1 MNFGMLRGIF
11 KSHLEMPSFCHPGAS
26 RNESGINSSA
36 IGFMFLV
43 AAFCLSACGGDS
55 GTSAKDESS
64 SSSVTLSGTSVTS
77 NGSKASSSSKKV
89 SSSSRGNSVGSSS
102 VGKSSSSSS
111 VKKTSSSSVYVEAC
125 TEEGHLIQRSIR
137 GTREKEWYVC
147 ENGYYVLYVQSSSS
161 QKVLTFKESFKKDS
175 VFNDEIEYGTF
186 KDSRDGQEY
195 KTVVIKSKYEQFEV
209 FAQNL
214 NYGTQIKLGTTE
226 FDDKKVEKYCYDDD
240 PWYCENY
247 FGGMYSWSEAMGLPK
262 ACDSVWTGTT
272 PECPDSV
279 VVGAESEYDWN
290 GAMVQ
295 GICPEGWHVM
305 NKTEWQAMIG
315 GRENGSYNV
324 LSQAYR
330 GDNSNGFSALLAGGL
345 LMGGEFRSER
355 YAYISKDGDLDAVGF
370 YWFPSEVSALNG
382 GVMLLLKREYKF
394 SNSSS
399 KKNGYSIRCVKDYK
413 ITD

>member
-1 MNFGMLRGIF
+1 MNFGMLRDF
-11 KSHLEMPSFCHPGAS
+11 SKSHLEVPSFCHPGAS
-26 RNESGINSSA
+26 RNKSGINSSA
-36 IGFMFLV
+36 IGSILLVITLCLV
-43 AAFCLSACGGDS
+43 ACGDDS
-55 GTSAKDESS
+55 GTSVNDLSS
-64 SSSVTLSGTSVTS
+64 SSFVIPDSVPGSV
-77 NGSKASSSSKKV
+77 SSSSKKM
-89 SSSSRGNSVGSSS
+89 SSSSRVNSVGSSS

-195 KTVVIKSKYEQFEV
+195 KTILIKTSYVNPSEFV
-209 FAQNL
+209 AFAQNL

-279 VVGAESEYDWN
+279 ATGVVYDSDWN
-290 GAMVQ
+290 YLQVRGV
-295 GICPEGWHVM
+295 CPEGWHVM
-305 NKTEWQAMIG
+305 NGFEWRTMIG
-315 GRENGSYNV
+315 ADESNWRV
-324 LSQAYR
+324 LSEVVS
-330 GDNSNGFSALLAGGL
+330 GSNASGFSALLTGMGSCGGSSGCKFGGVLEYGDFWLPKETDKEFAGVCA
-345 LMGGEFRSER
+345 FRTLGWYSER
-355 YAYISKDGDLDAVGF
+355 NATL
-370 YWFPSEVSALNG
+370 
-382 GVMLLLKREYKF
+382 
-394 SNSSS
+394 
-399 KKNGYSIRCVKDYK
+399 KKNVLPVRCVKDYK
-413 ITD
+413 EVD

>member
-1 MNFGMLRGIF
+1 MNFGMLREF
-11 KSHLEMPSFCHPGAS
+11 SKSHLEVPSFCHPGAS
-26 RNESGINSSA
+26 RNKSGINSSA

-175 VFNDEIEYGTF
+175 VFNDQIEYGMF
-186 KDSRDGQEY
+186 MDPRDDQEY
-195 KTVVIKSKYEQFEV
+195 KTVVIKSKYEEFEV

-247 FGGMYSWSEAMGLPK
+247 FGGMYSWSETMGLPK

-279 VVGAESEYDWN
+279 ATGIVYDSDCDYVQIQGA
-290 GAMVQ
+290 
-295 GICPEGWHVM
+295 CPEGWHVM
-305 NKTEWQAMIG
+305 NAFEWRTMIG
-315 GRENGSYNV
+315 ANESIGHLLSYVSYRNGFSNV
-324 LSQAYR
+324 
-330 GDNSNGFSALLAGGL
+330 NGFSALLTGIGGCSDSY
-345 LMGGEFRSER
+345 GCKFYVFAEE
-355 YAYISKDGDLDAVGF
+355 GDF
-370 YWFPSEVSALNG
+370 WFPKETEKEWAG
-382 GVMLLLKREYKF
+382 YMLLRKDRFTYGNTVSK
-394 SNSSS
+394 SNAMPV
-399 KKNGYSIRCVKDYK
+399 RCVKDYK
-413 ITD
+413 TTD

>member
-1 MNFGMLRGIF
+1 MHWSEKLRVF
-11 KSHLEMPSFCHPGAS
+11 ACLCVLMT
-26 RNESGINSSA
+26 
-36 IGFMFLV
+36 
-43 AAFCLSACGGDS
+43 LSACGDDS
-55 GTSAKDESS
+55 GISANDDSS

-77 NGSKASSSSKKV
+77 NGSKASSSSKKE
-89 SSSSRGNSVGSSS
+89 SSSSRVNSVGSSS
-102 VGKSSSSSS
+102 VGKSSSSS
-111 VKKTSSSSVYVEAC
+111 KNTAASSSVETKHPCA
-125 TEEGHLIQRSIR
+125 R
-137 GTREKEWYVC
+137 
-147 ENGYYVLYVQSSSS
+147 ENGVYNNGTQICRNGFLEPYIQSSSS

-195 KTVVIKSKYEQFEV
+195 KTILIKTSYVNPSEFV
-209 FAQNL
+209 AFAQNL

-382 GVMLLLKREYKF
+382 GVMLLMKREYKF

-413 ITD
+413 TTD

>member
-26 RNESGINSSA
+26 RNKSGINSSA
-36 IGFMFLV
+36 IGSMLLV
-43 AAFCLSACGGDS
+43 AALCLSACGDDS
-55 GTSAKDESS
+55 GTSVNDDLPSG
-64 SSSVTLSGTSVTS
+64 SVTLSGTSVKS
-77 NGSKASSSSKKV
+77 NGSKASSSSKKM
-89 SSSSRGNSVGSSS
+89 SSSSRVNSVGSSS

-161 QKVLTFKESFKKDS
+161 QKVLTFKERFPKDS

-186 KDSRDGQEY
+186 KDPRDGQEY
-195 KTVVIKSKYEQFEV
+195 KTVVIKISYVNLPEFEV

-226 FDDKKVEKYCYDDD
+226 FDDEKVEKYCYDDD

-279 VVGAESEYDWN
+279 AAGIVYDSEWDDLQIQGA
-290 GAMVQ
+290 
-295 GICPEGWHVM
+295 CPEGWHVM
-305 NKTEWQAMIG
+305 NRSEWMAMIG
-315 GRENGSYNV
+315 ANESIGFLLSYV
-324 LSQAYR
+324 SYR
-330 GDNSNGFSALLAGGL
+330 SSFSNINGFSALLTGIGGCY
-345 LMGGEFRSER
+345 GSSGCKFQVFAEE
-355 YAYISKDGDLDAVGF
+355 GDF
-370 YWFPSEVSALNG
+370 WFPKEADKDAAGYMFLRMSYFAYRNTA
-382 GVMLLLKREYKF
+382 YK
-394 SNSSS
+394 NSVLPV
-399 KKNGYSIRCVKDYK
+399 RCVKDYK
-413 ITD
+413 EVD

>member
-1 MNFGMLRGIF
+1 MNFGMLREF
-11 KSHLEMPSFCHPGAS
+11 SKSHLEVPSFCHPGAS
-26 RNESGINSSA
+26 RNKSGINSSA

-175 VFNDEIEYGTF
+175 VFNDQIEYGMF
-186 KDSRDGQEY
+186 MDPRDDQEY
-195 KTVVIKSKYEQFEV
+195 KTVVIKSKYEEFEV

-247 FGGMYSWSEAMGLPK
+247 FGGMYSWSETMGLPK

-279 VVGAESEYDWN
+279 ATGIVYDSDWDYVQIQGA
-290 GAMVQ
+290 
-295 GICPEGWHVM
+295 CPEGWHVM
-305 NKTEWQAMIG
+305 NAFEWRTMIG
-315 GRENGSYNV
+315 ANESIGHLLSYVSYRNGFSNV
-324 LSQAYR
+324 
-330 GDNSNGFSALLAGGL
+330 NGFSALLTGIGGCSDSY
-345 LMGGEFRSER
+345 GCKFYVFAEE
-355 YAYISKDGDLDAVGF
+355 GDF
-370 YWFPSEVSALNG
+370 WFPKETEKEWAG
-382 GVMLLLKREYKF
+382 YMLLRKDRFTYGNTVSK
-394 SNSSS
+394 SNAMPV
-399 KKNGYSIRCVKDYK
+399 RCVKDYK
-413 ITD
+413 TTD

>member
-1 MNFGMLRGIF
+1 MTTSFRHSIAIF
-11 KSHLEMPSFCHPGAS
+11 ILA
-26 RNESGINSSA
+26 
-36 IGFMFLV
+36 
-43 AAFCLSACGGDS
+43 LSLTACGGDS
-55 GTSAKDESS
+55 GTSANNDIS

-89 SSSSRGNSVGSSS
+89 SSSSRMNSVGSSS

-175 VFNDEIEYGTF
+175 VFNDQIEYGLF
-186 KDSRDGQEY
+186 KDPRDNQEY
-195 KTVVIKSKYEQFEV
+195 KTVVIKVSYVKLPEFEV

-226 FDDKKVEKYCYDDD
+226 FDDNKVEKYCYNDDS
-240 PWYCENY
+240 WYCENY

-272 PECPDSV
+272 PDCPDSV
-279 VVGAESEYDWN
+279 ATGIVYDSDWDELQIQGA
-290 GAMVQ
+290 
-295 GICPEGWHVM
+295 CPEGWHVM
-305 NKTEWQAMIG
+305 NRHEWMAMIG
-315 GRENGSYNV
+315 ADESNWRILSSIVRGSNA
-324 LSQAYR
+324 S
-330 GDNSNGFSALLAGGL
+330 GFSVLLAG
-345 LMGGEFRSER
+345 MGSCGGSSGCKYGGVLE
-355 YAYISKDGDLDAVGF
+355 YGDL
-370 YWFPSEVSALNG
+370 WLPKETKSEWAE
-382 GVMLLLKREYKF
+382 VMCTFMTLGRYTYGNATLK
-394 SNSSS
+394 N
-399 KKNGYSIRCVKDYK
+399 NVLPIRCVKDYK
-413 ITD
+413 RADD

>member
-1 MNFGMLRGIF
+1 MNFGMLRGIV
-11 KSHLEMPSFCHPGAS
+11 S
-26 RNESGINSSA
+26 
-36 IGFMFLV
+36 IGSMLLV
-43 AAFCLSACGGDS
+43 IALCLAACGDDS

-64 SSSVTLSGTSVTS
+64 SSFVIPAGACPECAERVPGSASTS
-77 NGSKASSSSKKV
+77 SKKESSSSHI
-89 SSSSRGNSVGSSS
+89 NSVGSSS

-111 VKKTSSSSVYVEAC
+111 AKKASSSSSGLLELPCEHENIISTFRDELYICHDGFLVPYVA
-125 TEEGHLIQRSIR
+125 
-137 GTREKEWYVC
+137 
-147 ENGYYVLYVQSSSS
+147 SSSS
-161 QKVLTFKESFKKDS
+161 QKVLTFKERFKKDS
-175 VFNDEIEYGTF
+175 VFNNEIEYGLF
-186 KDSRDGQEY
+186 KDPRDDQEY

-272 PECPDSV
+272 PECPNSV

-413 ITD
+413 TTD

>member
-11 KSHLEMPSFCHPGAS
+11 KSHLEMPSFCYPGAS
-26 RNESGINSSA
+26 RNKSGINSSA
-36 IGFMFLV
+36 IGFMLLVITLSLV
-43 AAFCLSACGGDS
+43 ACGDGS
-55 GTSAKDESS
+55 GTSANDDLSS
-64 SSSVTLSGTSVTS
+64 GSIPLSGTSVTS
-77 NGSKASSSSKKV
+77 NGSKASSSSKKE
-89 SSSSRGNSVGSSS
+89 SSSSRVNSVGSSS

-111 VKKTSSSSVYVEAC
+111 AKKASSSSVYVEAC
-125 TEEGHLIQRSIR
+125 SEEGHFIQR
-137 GTREKEWYVC
+137 TKFPTKEKEWYIC

-214 NYGTQIKLGTTE
+214 NYGTQIKLGITE
-226 FDDKKVEKYCYDDD
+226 FDDEKVEKYCYDDD

-279 VVGAESEYDWN
+279 AAGIVYDSEWDDLQIQGA
-290 GAMVQ
+290 
-295 GICPEGWHVM
+295 CPEGWHVM
-305 NKTEWQAMIG
+305 NGFEWRTMIG
-315 GRENGSYNV
+315 ADESNWRV
-324 LSQAYR
+324 LSKIVSGTNA
-330 GDNSNGFSALLAGGL
+330 SGFSALFGGMGSCGGPSGCKFGGVLEYGDFWLPKETDKEFAGVCAFMTLGWY
-345 LMGGEFRSER
+345 SER
-355 YAYISKDGDLDAVGF
+355 NAT
-370 YWFPSEVSALNG
+370 
-382 GVMLLLKREYKF
+382 LK
-394 SNSSS
+394 N
-399 KKNGYSIRCVKDYK
+399 NVLPVRCVKDYK
-413 ITD
+413 EDD

>member
-1 MNFGMLRGIF
+1 MNFGMLWGIF
-11 KSHLEMPSFCHPGAS
+11 KRHLEMPSFCHPGAS
-26 RNESGINSSA
+26 RNKSGINSSA

-43 AAFCLSACGGDS
+43 AAFCLTACGGDS
-55 GTSAKDESS
+55 GTSVKEESS
-64 SSSVTLSGTSVTS
+64 SSFVIPDSVPGSVST
-77 NGSKASSSSKKV
+77 SSKKM
-89 SSSSRGNSVGSSS
+89 SSSSRMNSVGSSS

-279 VVGAESEYDWN
+279 ATGVVYDSEWDDLQIQGA
-290 GAMVQ
+290 
-295 GICPEGWHVM
+295 CPEGWHVM
-305 NKTEWQAMIG
+305 NGFEWRTMIG
-315 GRENGSYNV
+315 ADESNWRV
-324 LSQAYR
+324 LSEVVS
-330 GDNSNGFSALLAGGL
+330 GSNASGFSALLTGMGYCGGSSGCKFGGVLEYGDFWLPKETDKEFAGVCA
-345 LMGGEFRSER
+345 FRTLGWYSER
-355 YAYISKDGDLDAVGF
+355 NATL
-370 YWFPSEVSALNG
+370 
-382 GVMLLLKREYKF
+382 
-394 SNSSS
+394 
-399 KKNGYSIRCVKDYK
+399 KKNVLPVRCVKDYK
-413 ITD
+413 TTD

>member
-1 MNFGMLRGIF
+1 MNFGMLREF
-11 KSHLEMPSFCHPGAS
+11 SKSHLEVPSFCHPGAS
-26 RNESGINSSA
+26 RNKSGINSSA

-175 VFNDEIEYGTF
+175 VFNDQIEYGMF
-186 KDSRDGQEY
+186 MDPRDDQEY
-195 KTVVIKSKYEQFEV
+195 KTVVIKSKYEEFEV

-279 VVGAESEYDWN
+279 ATGIVYDSDWDYVQIQGA
-290 GAMVQ
+290 
-295 GICPEGWHVM
+295 CPEGWHVM
-305 NKTEWQAMIG
+305 NAFEWRTMIG
-315 GRENGSYNV
+315 ANESIGHLLSYVSYRNGFSNV
-324 LSQAYR
+324 
-330 GDNSNGFSALLAGGL
+330 NGFSALLTGIGGCSDSY
-345 LMGGEFRSER
+345 GCKFYVFAEE
-355 YAYISKDGDLDAVGF
+355 GDF
-370 YWFPSEVSALNG
+370 WFPKETEKEWAG
-382 GVMLLLKREYKF
+382 YMLLRKDRFTYGNTVSK
-394 SNSSS
+394 SNAMPV
-399 KKNGYSIRCVKDYK
+399 RCVKDYK
-413 ITD
+413 TTD